1 MNNRRKKIGLAAA
14 LVFVLA
20 VSLGLSILVG
30 AVPTRVGDFWN
41 FLFNGD
47 ETYRTIFIDLR
58 LCRALLAFLVGACLS
73 LSGAILQGY
82 FQNPMADPFVVGV
95 SSGASF
101 GAVLCLFLGL
111 GTTAAGYSLTSLFAF
126 GGGFVIVSLV
136 YLLSRTKTAFK
147 VETLLLTGIASGAV
161 ASSLTSFLLFLKS
174 DSFEQA
180 VFWLLGSFTLADWRQ
195 VGTVAPYLFV
205 CFLIAQWLARDMN
218 LLVLGDEAAKS
229 LGSPVVRVRKVFLAV
244 STLLAAV
251 SVSVCGIIG
260 FVGLIIPHWVR
271 IVAGPDHRTLFGLS
285 AIMGGTFLVLCDLLA
300 RTVLAP
306 TELPIGII
314 TALFGAPFFIYL
326 LHRRK

>member
-1 MNNRRKKIGLAAA
+1 MKPGEKRAAFSIALLLILIAA
-14 LVFVLA
+14 LWL
-20 VSLGLSILVG
+20 SLMIG
-30 AVPTRVGDFWN
+30 AVPTGPADLWNYIAHGDQ
-41 FLFNGD
+41 
-47 ETYRTIFIDLR
+47 TYRTIFFDLR
-58 LCRALLAFLVGACLS
+58 LCRALLAFLVGAGLS

-111 GTTAAGYSLTSLFAF
+111 GTTALGFSLQSLFAF
-126 GGGFVIVSLV
+126 GGGFAVVSLV
-136 YLLSRTKTAFK
+136 YLLSRTQTVFK
-147 VETLLLTGIASGAV
+147 VETLLLTGIAAGAA
-161 ASSLTSFLLFLKS
+161 ASALTSFLLFMKS

-195 VGTVAPYLFV
+195 VAMVAPYLAV
-205 CFLIAQWLARDMN
+205 CLLIAQWLAKDMN
-218 LLVLGDEAAKS
+218 LLVLGDEAAQS
-229 LGSPVVRVRKVFLAV
+229 LGSPVARVRIVFLAV

-251 SVSVCGIIG
+251 AVSVSGIIG
-260 FVGLIIPHWVR
+260 FVGLIVPHWVR
-271 IVAGPDHRTLFGLS
+271 IIIGPDHRYLFGLS
-285 AIMGGTFLVLCDLLA
+285 ALTGGTFLVLCDLLA
-300 RTVLAP
+300 RTVLSP